1 LNYAVVRGGKLVHR
15 RTIMEVPGGTSGL
28 SRSAS
33 RFHVTPDNRLFVV
46 YPLVDTG
53 KEGRPKREDWIVEI
67 LPDGST
73 GIPVRIPL
81 QKPFTSFFTTT
92 VRAGSPPSWTLEMLG
107 QREGVPNTIGY
118 ARVNLT
124 RRTTRPSQPA
134 RP

>member
-1 LNYAVVRGGKLVHR
+1 L
-15 RTIMEVPGGTSGL
+15 SGP
-28 SRSAS
+28 R
-33 RFHVTPDNRLFVV
+33 
-46 YPLVDTG
+46 
-53 KEGRPKREDWIVEI
+53 IVEI

-81 QKPFTSFFTTT
+81 QKPFTGFFTTT

-107 QREGVPNTIGY
+107 QRERVPNTIGY

-124 RRTTRPSQPA
+124 RRMASPSQPV